1 MGGMAMAKALFILY
15 LIWGFNWVVMKE
27 ATLFFPPVLFSCY
40 RFVIG
45 AVVLIGIT
53 LWCRMPLPPKRYWT
67 WIIAT
72 GLLQIAVNN
81 AAIQIGVT
89 SLGAGLV
96 AVVNYSMPVWMS
108 ILAYFI
114 LHETLTKRKILGIVL
129 SMVGMYVL
137 MDVEIVGDITGLL
150 LTIGGAIAWAIA
162 AVIVKYQDKVMHRQ
176 QQKETCTMIQYT
188 TWQIAAGALF
198 LWVYAMLFEQGQV
211 TWTPMAVSCL
221 AYNGVLASAL
231 AFFLWNYILTKM
243 EASKAGVA
251 SLGVPVVGVICNVIF
266 MHEAV
271 HWNTAVGMVLILA
284 GIFLIVAQRI
294 RQHS

>member
-53 LWCRMPLPPKRYWT
+53 LWCRMPLPPKRYWP

-176 QQKETCTMIQYT
+176 RQKETCTMIQYT

>member
-1 MGGMAMAKALFILY
+1 MAKALFILY

-53 LWCRMPLPPKRYWT
+53 LWCRMPLPPKRYWP

-129 SMVGMYVL
+129 SMVGMYIL
-137 MDVEIVGDITGLL
+137 MDVEIVGDMTGLL

>member
-1 MGGMAMAKALFILY
+1 MAKALFILY
-15 LIWGFNWVVMKE
+15 LIWVFNWVVMKE

-53 LWCRMPLPPKRYWT
+53 LWCRMPLPPKRYWP

>member
-1 MGGMAMAKALFILY
+1 MIKALLALY
-15 LIWGFNWVVMKE
+15 IIWGFNWVVMKE

-53 LWCRMPLPPKRYWT
+53 LWCRMPLPPKRYWP
-67 WIIAT
+67 WIIVT

-81 AAIQIGVT
+81 AAVQIGVT

-108 ILAYFI
+108 ILAYFM

-137 MDVEIVGDITGLL
+137 MNVDIIGDMMGLL
-150 LTIGGAIAWAIA
+150 LTIGGAIAWAVA

-188 TWQIAAGALF
+188 TWQIAVGALF

-211 TWTPMAVSCL
+211 TWSPMAVSCL

-271 HWNTAVGMVLILA
+271 HWNTAVGMILILA
-284 GIFLIVAQRI
+284 GIFLIVAQRV
-294 RQHS
+294 RQHP

>member
-1 MGGMAMAKALFILY
+1 MIKALLALY
-15 LIWGFNWVVMKE
+15 IIWGFNWVVMKE

-53 LWCRMPLPPKRYWT
+53 LWCRMPLPPKRYWP
-67 WIIAT
+67 WIIVT

-81 AAIQIGVT
+81 AAVQIGVT

-108 ILAYFI
+108 ILTYFM

-137 MDVEIVGDITGLL
+137 MNVDIIGDMTGLL
-150 LTIGGAIAWAIA
+150 LTIGGAIAWAVA

-188 TWQIAAGALF
+188 TWQIAVGALF

-271 HWNTAVGMVLILA
+271 HWNTAVGMILILA
-284 GIFLIVAQRI
+284 GIFLIVAQRV
-294 RQHS
+294 RQHP

>member
-1 MGGMAMAKALFILY
+1 MAKALFILY

-53 LWCRMPLPPKRYWT
+53 LWCRMPLPPKRYWP

-129 SMVGMYVL
+129 SMVGMYIL
-137 MDVEIVGDITGLL
+137 MDVEIVGDMTGLL

-176 QQKETCTMIQYT
+176 QQKETCTMIQCT

>member
-1 MGGMAMAKALFILY
+1 MIKALLALY
-15 LIWGFNWVVMKE
+15 IIWGFNWVVMKE

-53 LWCRMPLPPKRYWT
+53 LWCRMPLPPKRYWP
-67 WIIAT
+67 WIIVT

-81 AAIQIGVT
+81 AAVQIGVT

-108 ILAYFI
+108 ILAYFM

-137 MDVEIVGDITGLL
+137 MNVDIIGDMTGLL
-150 LTIGGAIAWAIA
+150 LTIGGAIAWAVA

-188 TWQIAAGALF
+188 TWQIAVGALF

-211 TWTPMAVSCL
+211 TWSPMAVSCL

-271 HWNTAVGMVLILA
+271 HWNTAVGMILILA
-284 GIFLIVAQRI
+284 GIFLIVAQRV
-294 RQHS
+294 RQHP

>member
-1 MGGMAMAKALFILY
+1 MIKALLSLY
-15 LIWGFNWVVMKE
+15 IIWGFNWVVMKE

-53 LWCRMPLPPKRYWT
+53 LWCRMPLPPKRYWP
-67 WIIAT
+67 WIIVT

-81 AAIQIGVT
+81 AAVQIGVT

-108 ILAYFI
+108 ILAYFM

-137 MDVEIVGDITGLL
+137 MNVDIIGDMTGLL
-150 LTIGGAIAWAIA
+150 LTIGGAIAWAVA

-188 TWQIAAGALF
+188 TWQIAVGALF

-211 TWTPMAVSCL
+211 TWSPMAVSCL

-271 HWNTAVGMVLILA
+271 HWNTAVGMILILA
-284 GIFLIVAQRI
+284 GIFLIVAQRV
-294 RQHS
+294 RQHP

>member
-1 MGGMAMAKALFILY
+1 MARVLFILY

-53 LWCRMPLPPKRYWT
+53 LWCRMPLPPKRYWP

>member
-1 MGGMAMAKALFILY
+1 MIKALLALY
-15 LIWGFNWVVMKE
+15 IIWGFNWVVMKE

-53 LWCRMPLPPKRYWT
+53 LWCRLPLPPKRYWP
-67 WIIAT
+67 WIIVT

-81 AAIQIGVT
+81 AAVQIGVT

-108 ILAYFI
+108 ILAYFM

-137 MDVEIVGDITGLL
+137 MNVDIIGDMTGLL
-150 LTIGGAIAWAIA
+150 LTIGGAIAWAVA

-188 TWQIAAGALF
+188 TWQIAVGALF

-211 TWTPMAVSCL
+211 TWSPMAVSCL

-271 HWNTAVGMVLILA
+271 HWNTAVGMILILA
-284 GIFLIVAQRI
+284 GIFLIVAQRV
-294 RQHS
+294 RQHP

>member
-1 MGGMAMAKALFILY
+1 MIKALLALY
-15 LIWGFNWVVMKE
+15 IIWGFNWVVMKE

-53 LWCRMPLPPKRYWT
+53 LWCRMPLPPKRYWP
-67 WIIAT
+67 WIIVT

-81 AAIQIGVT
+81 AAVQIGVT

-137 MDVEIVGDITGLL
+137 MNVDIIGDMTGLL
-150 LTIGGAIAWAIA
+150 LTIGGAIAWAVA

-188 TWQIAAGALF
+188 TWQIAVGALF

-211 TWTPMAVSCL
+211 TWSPMAVSCL

-271 HWNTAVGMVLILA
+271 HWNTAVGMILILA
-284 GIFLIVAQRI
+284 GIFLIVAQRV
-294 RQHS
+294 RQHP

>member
-1 MGGMAMAKALFILY
+1 MAKALFILY

-53 LWCRMPLPPKRYWT
+53 LWCRMPLPPKRYWP
-67 WIIAT
+67 WIIVT

-198 LWVYAMLFEQGQV
+198 LWVYALLFEQGQV
-211 TWTPMAVSCL
+211 IWTPMAVSCL

>member
-1 MGGMAMAKALFILY
+1 MAKALFILY

-53 LWCRMPLPPKRYWT
+53 LWCRMPLPPKRYWP

-81 AAIQIGVT
+81 AAIQIGIT

-176 QQKETCTMIQYT
+176 RQKETCTMIQYT

>member
-1 MGGMAMAKALFILY
+1 MIKALLALY
-15 LIWGFNWVVMKE
+15 IIWGFNWVVMKE

-53 LWCRMPLPPKRYWT
+53 LWCRMPLPPKRYWP
-67 WIIAT
+67 WIIVT

-81 AAIQIGVT
+81 AAVQIGVT

-108 ILAYFI
+108 ILAYFM

-137 MDVEIVGDITGLL
+137 MNVDSIGDMTGLL
-150 LTIGGAIAWAIA
+150 LTIGGAIAWAVA

-188 TWQIAAGALF
+188 TWQIAVGALF

-271 HWNTAVGMVLILA
+271 HWNTAVGMILILA
-284 GIFLIVAQRI
+284 GIFLIVAQRV
-294 RQHS
+294 RQHP

>member
-1 MGGMAMAKALFILY
+1 MIKALLALY
-15 LIWGFNWVVMKE
+15 IIWGFNWVVMKE

-53 LWCRMPLPPKRYWT
+53 LWCRMPLPTKRYWP
-67 WIIAT
+67 WIIVT

-81 AAIQIGVT
+81 AAVQIGVT

-108 ILAYFI
+108 ILAYFM

-137 MDVEIVGDITGLL
+137 MNVDIIGDMTGLL
-150 LTIGGAIAWAIA
+150 LTIGGAIAWAVA

-188 TWQIAAGALF
+188 TWQIAVGALF

-211 TWTPMAVSCL
+211 TWSPMAVSCL

-271 HWNTAVGMVLILA
+271 HWNTAVGMILILA
-284 GIFLIVAQRI
+284 GIFLIVAQRV
-294 RQHS
+294 RQHP

>member
-1 MGGMAMAKALFILY
+1 MIKALLALY
-15 LIWGFNWVVMKE
+15 IIWGFNWVVMKE

-53 LWCRMPLPPKRYWT
+53 LWCRMPLPPKRYWP
-67 WIIAT
+67 WIIVT

-81 AAIQIGVT
+81 AAVQIGVT

-108 ILAYFI
+108 ILAYFM

-137 MDVEIVGDITGLL
+137 MNVDIIGDMTGLL
-150 LTIGGAIAWAIA
+150 PTIGGAIAWAVA

-176 QQKETCTMIQYT
+176 RQKETCTMIQYT
-188 TWQIAAGALF
+188 TWQIAVGALF

-211 TWTPMAVSCL
+211 TWSPMAVSCL

-271 HWNTAVGMVLILA
+271 HWNTAVGMILILA
-284 GIFLIVAQRI
+284 GIFLIVVQRV
-294 RQHS
+294 RQHP

>member
-1 MGGMAMAKALFILY
+1 MAKALFILY

-53 LWCRMPLPPKRYWT
+53 LWCRMPLPPKRYWP

-114 LHETLTKRKILGIVL
+114 LHEILTKRKILGIVL

>member
-1 MGGMAMAKALFILY
+1 MAKALFILY

-53 LWCRMPLPPKRYWT
+53 LWCRMPLPPKRYWP

-176 QQKETCTMIQYT
+176 QQKEPCTMIQYT

>member
-1 MGGMAMAKALFILY
+1 MAKALFILY

-53 LWCRMPLPPKRYWT
+53 LWCRMPLPPKRYWP

-137 MDVEIVGDITGLL
+137 MDVEIVGDMTGLL

-271 HWNTAVGMVLILA
+271 HWNTAVGMILILA
-284 GIFLIVAQRI
+284 GIFLIVAQRV
-294 RQHS
+294 RQHP

>member
-53 LWCRMPLPPKRYWT
+53 LWCRMPLPPKRYWP

-176 QQKETCTMIQYT
+176 QQKEPCTMIQYT

>member
-1 MGGMAMAKALFILY
+1 MIKALLALY
-15 LIWGFNWVVMKE
+15 IIWGFNWVVMKE

-53 LWCRMPLPPKRYWT
+53 LWCRMPLPPKRYWS
-67 WIIAT
+67 WIIVT

-81 AAIQIGVT
+81 AAVQIGVT

-137 MDVEIVGDITGLL
+137 MNVDIIGDMTGLL
-150 LTIGGAIAWAIA
+150 LTIGGAIAWAVA

-188 TWQIAAGALF
+188 TWQIAVGALF

-211 TWTPMAVSCL
+211 TWSPMAVSCL

-271 HWNTAVGMVLILA
+271 HWNTAVGMILILA
-284 GIFLIVAQRI
+284 GIFLIVAQRV
-294 RQHS
+294 RQHP

>member
-1 MGGMAMAKALFILY
+1 MIKALLALY
-15 LIWGFNWVVMKE
+15 IIWGFNWVVMKE

-53 LWCRMPLPPKRYWT
+53 LWCRMPLPPKRYWP
-67 WIIAT
+67 WIIVT

-81 AAIQIGVT
+81 AAVQIGVT

-108 ILAYFI
+108 ILAYFM

-137 MDVEIVGDITGLL
+137 MNVDIIGDMTGLL
-150 LTIGGAIAWAIA
+150 LTIGGAIAWAVA

-188 TWQIAAGALF
+188 TWQIAVGALF

-211 TWTPMAVSCL
+211 TWSPMAASCL

-271 HWNTAVGMVLILA
+271 HWNTAVGMILILA
-284 GIFLIVAQRI
+284 GIFLIVAQRV
-294 RQHS
+294 RQHP

>member
-53 LWCRMPLPPKRYWT
+53 LWCRMPLPPKRYWP
-67 WIIAT
+67 WIIVT

-129 SMVGMYVL
+129 SMVGMYIL

>member
-1 MGGMAMAKALFILY
+1 MAKALFILY

-53 LWCRMPLPPKRYWT
+53 LWCRMPLPPKRYWP

>member
-1 MGGMAMAKALFILY
+1 MIKALLALY
-15 LIWGFNWVVMKE
+15 IIWGFNWVVMKE

-53 LWCRMPLPPKRYWT
+53 LWCRMPLPPKRYWP
-67 WIIAT
+67 WIIVT

-81 AAIQIGVT
+81 AAVQIGVT

-108 ILAYFI
+108 ILAYFM

-137 MDVEIVGDITGLL
+137 MNVGIIGDMMGLL
-150 LTIGGAIAWAIA
+150 LTIGGAIAWAVA

-188 TWQIAAGALF
+188 TWQIAVGALF

-211 TWTPMAVSCL
+211 TWSPMAVSCL
-221 AYNGVLASAL
+221 TYNGVLASAL

-271 HWNTAVGMVLILA
+271 HWNTAVGMILILA
-284 GIFLIVAQRI
+284 GIFLIVAQRV
-294 RQHS
+294 RQHP

>member
-1 MGGMAMAKALFILY
+1 MIKALLSLY
-15 LIWGFNWVVMKE
+15 IIWGFNWVVMKE
-27 ATLFFPPVLFSCY
+27 ATLFFPPVLFSYY

-53 LWCRMPLPPKRYWT
+53 LWCRMPLPPKRYWP
-67 WIIAT
+67 WIIVT

-81 AAIQIGVT
+81 AAVQIGVT

-108 ILAYFI
+108 ILAYFM

-137 MDVEIVGDITGLL
+137 MNVDIIGDMTGLL
-150 LTIGGAIAWAIA
+150 LTIGGAIAWAVA

-188 TWQIAAGALF
+188 TWQIAVGALF

-211 TWTPMAVSCL
+211 TWSPMAVSCL

-271 HWNTAVGMVLILA
+271 HWNTAVGMILILA
-284 GIFLIVAQRI
+284 GIFLIVAQRV
-294 RQHS
+294 RQHP

>member
-1 MGGMAMAKALFILY
+1 MIKALLALY
-15 LIWGFNWVVMKE
+15 IIWGFNWVVMKE

-53 LWCRMPLPPKRYWT
+53 LWCRMPLPPKRYWP
-67 WIIAT
+67 WIIVT

-81 AAIQIGVT
+81 AAVQIGVT

-137 MDVEIVGDITGLL
+137 MNVDIIGDMTGLL
-150 LTIGGAIAWAIA
+150 LTIGGAIAWAVA

-188 TWQIAAGALF
+188 TWQIAVGALF

-271 HWNTAVGMVLILA
+271 HWNTAVGMILILA
-284 GIFLIVAQRI
+284 VIFLIVAQRV
-294 RQHS
+294 RQHP

>member
-1 MGGMAMAKALFILY
+1 MIKALLALY
-15 LIWGFNWVVMKE
+15 IIWGFNWVVMKE

-53 LWCRMPLPPKRYWT
+53 LWCRMPLPPKRYWP
-67 WIIAT
+67 WIIVT

-81 AAIQIGVT
+81 AAVQIGVT

-137 MDVEIVGDITGLL
+137 MNVDIIGDMTGLL
-150 LTIGGAIAWAIA
+150 LTIGGAIAWAVA

-211 TWTPMAVSCL
+211 TWSPMAVSCL

-271 HWNTAVGMVLILA
+271 HWNTAVGMILILA
-284 GIFLIVAQRI
+284 GIFLIVAQRV
-294 RQHS
+294 RQHP

>member
-1 MGGMAMAKALFILY
+1 MAKALFILY
-15 LIWGFNWVVMKE
+15 LIWGFNWVVMIE

-53 LWCRMPLPPKRYWT
+53 LWCRMPLPPKRYWP

-129 SMVGMYVL
+129 SMVGMYIL

>member
-1 MGGMAMAKALFILY
+1 MIKALLALY
-15 LIWGFNWVVMKE
+15 IIWGFNWGVMKE

-53 LWCRMPLPPKRYWT
+53 LWCRMPLPPKRYWP
-67 WIIAT
+67 WIIVT

-81 AAIQIGVT
+81 AAVQIGVT

>member
-1 MGGMAMAKALFILY
+1 MIKALLALY
-15 LIWGFNWVVMKE
+15 IIWGFNWVVMKE

-53 LWCRMPLPPKRYWT
+53 LWCRMPLPPKRYWP
-67 WIIAT
+67 WIIVT

-81 AAIQIGVT
+81 AAVQIGVT

-108 ILAYFI
+108 ILAYFM

-137 MDVEIVGDITGLL
+137 MNVDIIGDMTGLL
-150 LTIGGAIAWAIA
+150 LTIGGAIAWAVA

-188 TWQIAAGALF
+188 TWQIAVGALF

-211 TWTPMAVSCL
+211 TWSPIAVSCL

-271 HWNTAVGMVLILA
+271 HWNTAVGMILILA
-284 GIFLIVAQRI
+284 GIFLIVAQRV
-294 RQHS
+294 RQHP

>member
-53 LWCRMPLPPKRYWT
+53 LWCRMPLPPKRYWP
-67 WIIAT
+67 WIIVT

>member
-53 LWCRMPLPPKRYWT
+53 LWCRMPLPPKRYWP

-129 SMVGMYVL
+129 SMVGMYIL

-284 GIFLIVAQRI
+284 GIFLIVTQRI

>member
-1 MGGMAMAKALFILY
+1 MAKALFILY

-53 LWCRMPLPPKRYWT
+53 LWCRMPLPPKRYWP

-137 MDVEIVGDITGLL
+137 MDVEIVGDMTGLL

-198 LWVYAMLFEQGQV
+198 LWVYALLFEQGQV
-211 TWTPMAVSCL
+211 IWTPMAVSCL

>member
-1 MGGMAMAKALFILY
+1 MAKALFILY

-53 LWCRMPLPPKRYWT
+53 LWCRMPLPPKRYWP

-243 EASKAGVA
+243 EASKASVA

>member
-1 MGGMAMAKALFILY
+1 MIKALLALY
-15 LIWGFNWVVMKE
+15 IIWGFNWVVMKE

-53 LWCRMPLPPKRYWT
+53 LWCRMPLPPKRYWP
-67 WIIAT
+67 WIIVT

-81 AAIQIGVT
+81 AAVQIGVT

-137 MDVEIVGDITGLL
+137 MNVDIIGDMTGLL
-150 LTIGGAIAWAIA
+150 LTIGGAIAWAVA

-188 TWQIAAGALF
+188 TWQIAVGALF

-211 TWTPMAVSCL
+211 NWSPMAVSCL

-271 HWNTAVGMVLILA
+271 HWNTAVGMILILA
-284 GIFLIVAQRI
+284 GIFLIVAQRV
-294 RQHS
+294 RQHP

>member
-1 MGGMAMAKALFILY
+1 MIKALLALY
-15 LIWGFNWVVMKE
+15 IIWGFNWVVMKE

-53 LWCRMPLPPKRYWT
+53 LWCRMPLPPKRYWP
-67 WIIAT
+67 WIIVT

-81 AAIQIGVT
+81 AAVQIGVT

-137 MDVEIVGDITGLL
+137 MNVDIIGDMTGLL
-150 LTIGGAIAWAIA
+150 LTIGGAIAWAVA

-188 TWQIAAGALF
+188 TWQISVGALF

-211 TWTPMAVSCL
+211 TWSPMAVSCL

-271 HWNTAVGMVLILA
+271 HWNTAVGMILILA
-284 GIFLIVAQRI
+284 GIFLIVAQRV
-294 RQHS
+294 RQHP

>member
-1 MGGMAMAKALFILY
+1 MGGMAMGKALFILY

-53 LWCRMPLPPKRYWT
+53 LWCRMPLPPKRYWP

-243 EASKAGVA
+243 EASNAGVA